1 MKEKEDDFFKKIMNR
16 SDLQMPFPDFE
27 DEVMMMQ
34 IAKENARQQT
44 FSRDLRLSWFF
55 FIAGTV
61 FGVIISLLLPTVD
74 ISIGGITAESIS
86 IVFQILFVLF
96 VMLHLESLLTLT
108 AHKKKAI

>member
-27 DEVMMMQ
+27 DEVMMQ

-44 FSRDLRLSWFF
+44 FSRDLQLSWVF